1 MGGGGWGQGW
11 GWEGEQG
18 LPNANFPGRSDGI
31 VQLDIIWVDILII
44 TTGCAAVHDKL
55 SHL

>member
-1 MGGGGWGQGW
+1 MDYDWGQGW
-11 GWEGEQG
+11 SREEEQG
-18 LPNANFPGRSDGI
+18 LPNANFPGSSDGI

-44 TTGCAAVHDKL
+44 TAGGAAVHDKL